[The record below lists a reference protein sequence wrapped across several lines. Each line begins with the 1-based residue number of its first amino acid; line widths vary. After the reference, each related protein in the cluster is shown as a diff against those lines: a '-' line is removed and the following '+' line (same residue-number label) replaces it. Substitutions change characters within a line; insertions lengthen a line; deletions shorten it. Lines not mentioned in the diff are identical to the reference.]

1 MSADEQGE
9 VSGRA
14 APKYKGPAFDGTPA
28 GFMKAKVA
36 IEALMG
42 ALATSFATAV
52 VVVPR
57 RSQKHDGFS
66 VQDAIAY
73 ISGTTLLDKQGKE
86 VKLDLSELNQAK
98 AFLRTTRVDGQ
109 ASVASGSLMDTL
121 RKCLEVVDAAR
132 ASSTLRQ
139 EKAASKRLESRKA
152 SRREARRAAQNTLA
166 HSHASSSSSS
176 DDDDEG
182 GGQARQRAPDHV
194 NDVNDEYWGVRFGH
208 NGHQVLTSWHGAG
221 QVEEAVKGKKKDD
234 DGNRVDFKKFLGV
247 TAFQKHI

>member
-182 GGQARQRAPDHV
+182 GGQARQRAQDHV
-194 NDVNDEYWGVRFGH
+194 NGVNDEYWGVRFGH
-208 NGHQVLTSWHGAG
+208 NGHQVLTSWHGLA
-221 QVEEAVKGKKKDD
+221 KS
-234 DGNRVDFKKFLGV
+234 RRP
-247 TAFQKHI
+247 

>member
-28 GFMKAKVA
+28 SFMKARVQLEA
-36 IEALMG
+36 IMG

-57 RSQKHDGFS
+57 KSQKHDGFS

-73 ISGTTLLDKQGKE
+73 IDGTTLLDKQGRE
-86 VKLDLSELNQAK
+86 VVLDLSELDQAK

-109 ASVASGSLMDTL
+109 ASVASGSLVDTL
-121 RKCLEVVDAAR
+121 RKCLEAVDAAK

-139 EKAASKRLESRKA
+139 EKAASKRLEIA
-152 SRREARRAAQNTLA
+152 
-166 HSHASSSSSS
+166 
-176 DDDDEG
+176 
-182 GGQARQRAPDHV
+182 
-194 NDVNDEYWGVRFGH
+194 
-208 NGHQVLTSWHGAG
+208 
-221 QVEEAVKGKKKDD
+221 
-234 DGNRVDFKKFLGV
+234 
-247 TAFQKHI
+247 